1 MERCF
6 AGIGAVV
13 FRVGLLGTGR
23 GALLVSSA
31 VPKEQQSSKA
41 LLCCG
46 RGVCGF
52 GREEDCSV
60 LL

>member
-1 MERCF
+1 MGRCF
-6 AGIGAVV
+6 GGIGAVV

-23 GALLVSSA
+23 GALLASSA

-41 LLCCG
+41 LLRCG

-52 GREEDCSV
+52 GREKDCSV